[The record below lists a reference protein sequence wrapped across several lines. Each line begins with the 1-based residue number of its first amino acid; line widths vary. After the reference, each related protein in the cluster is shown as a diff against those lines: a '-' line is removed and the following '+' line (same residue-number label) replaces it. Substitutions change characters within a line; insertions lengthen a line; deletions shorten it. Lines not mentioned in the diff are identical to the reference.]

1 MGRWIRNGL
10 AVMAAVLVATSA
22 AAADKRIVNL
32 QLFTQNDLRAMAMG
46 NAFGAIAR
54 GENALFYNP
63 AGLAQFDFD
72 LKAEYSAGLAGS
84 EKFAFDTYDV
94 SDNATQAELT
104 KYLTKY
110 TGTTQRF
117 NTNTY
122 MNAVANLGYANVGVG
137 YGSIDSHRYTL
148 DFQDL
153 GPSGFDLADS
163 LTITDSRLQMQSAA
177 VGFKLGKGKV
187 LLGVAAKP
195 FTYSEGTTGALV
207 YGTVI
212 ASGSI
217 DLDINNN
224 DFASGTA
231 YDLGMLY
238 RMEFWPALKPQ
249 ASLVAYNIGGGELK
263 NKVTQEVVQI
273 PTSYNVGF
281 AFGPD
286 TGFVHW
292 LVSFELE
299 DITDA
304 LKPTDFGSGINAGL
318 PCNSLSRTQTCV
330 NQPRSLLQRTHIGGE
345 LGFWRTPTGNNVLS
359 LRAGNNRGYFTY
371 GAELNLWALRIL
383 YAKGAD
389 NLGWQDSP
397 DKFDFTAYQIGF
409 GFAW

>member
-32 QLFTQNDLRAMAMG
+32 QLFTQNDLRALAMG

-54 GENALFYNP
+54 GEDALFYNP
-63 AGLAQFDFD
+63 AGLAQFNFD
-72 LKAEYSAGLAGS
+72 LKAEYSAGFSGS
-84 EKFAFDTYDV
+84 EKFALDTY
-94 SDNATQAELT
+94 NATSNATNQELLD
-104 KYLTKY
+104 YLNRY

-117 NTNTY
+117 NANTLLS
-122 MNAVANLGYANVGVG
+122 AVANLGYTNFGFGFGAL
-137 YGSIDSHRYTL
+137 DSHRY
-148 DFQDL
+148 
-153 GPSGFDLADS
+153 S
-163 LTITDSRLQMQSAA
+163 LTFIDDGLAPNIGDPNDHLAVADDRLRMQSAA
-177 VGFKLGKGKV
+177 VAFKLGNGKI
-187 LLGVAAKP
+187 LLGLAAKP
-195 FTYSEGTTGALV
+195 FTYSEGSTSV
-207 YGTVI
+207 QY
-212 ASGSI
+212 GSI
-217 DLDINNN
+217 SGNLDLDISGK
-224 DFASGTA
+224 DFASATT

-238 RMEFWPALKPQ
+238 RLEFWPALKPQ

-263 NKVTQEVVQI
+263 NKVTQEVVQV
-273 PTSYNVGF
+273 PPSYNVGF

-304 LKPTDFGSGINAGL
+304 LKTTDFGSGMNAGL
-318 PCNSLSRTQTCV
+318 ACNAITRTQSCV

-345 LGFWRTPTGNNVLS
+345 LGFWRTPTGNNILN

-371 GAELNLWALRIL
+371 GAEVNLWALRIL